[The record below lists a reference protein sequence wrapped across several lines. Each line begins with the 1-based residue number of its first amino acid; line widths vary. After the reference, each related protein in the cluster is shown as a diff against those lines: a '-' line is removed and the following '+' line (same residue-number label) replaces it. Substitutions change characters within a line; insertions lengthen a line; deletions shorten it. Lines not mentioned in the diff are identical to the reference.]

1 MEVLSAVIIG
11 ESDDRA
17 AVLEQGWR
25 LAAATVRHY
34 RLSLGEALP
43 ARVDALAPDVVLID
57 LPDPV
62 GNSFDRVLELC
73 RSVQRPVVLFVEQ
86 ASPSVVSAAIEAGV
100 SAFVV
105 NALEKHRI
113 KSIANVARTRFE
125 ELKKLRAELQRSRNA
140 LDERKLIQRAK
151 AILME
156 ARNLTESQAYAFL
169 RKSAMNQNRKIAE
182 VASAVL
188 AASEFLSS

>member
-1 MEVLSAVIIG
+1 
-11 ESDDRA
+11 
-17 AVLEQGWR
+17 
-25 LAAATVRHY
+25 
-34 RLSLGEALP
+34 LSLGEALP

-57 LPDPV
+57 LPDPA
-62 GNSFDRVLELC
+62 GHSFDRVLELC

-86 ASPSVVSAAIEAGV
+86 ASPGVVSAAIEAGV

-105 NALEKHRI
+105 DALEKHRI
-113 KSIANVARTRFE
+113 KTIADIAHTRFE

-140 LDERKLIQRAK
+140 LDERKLIERAK

-156 ARNLTESQAYAFL
+156 ARNLTEGQAYAFL